1 MEKNDRAR
9 LARTNNL
16 LKDKL
21 LRWLPEPG
29 RYPTA
34 IEGLML
40 SRRHD
45 AKELENCIIYKLLIA
60 VIVQGSKRSV
70 IGSEEHRYGENHYL
84 VFSVTVWVCQ
94 AVRAESRRC
103 LLA

>member
-21 LRWLPEPG
+21 LHWLPEPG

-34 IEGLML
+34 IEGLL
-40 SRRHD
+40 ISRRHD
-45 AKELENCIIYKLLIA
+45 AKELENCIIYKPLIA
-60 VIVQGSKRSV
+60 VIVQGSKHSV
-70 IGSEEHRYGENHYL
+70 IGSEVPVWDNLYL

-94 AVRAESRRC
+94 AIRAESRRC